1 MRLAALLACAV
12 MAGCASTSGSA
23 KKEVASAAET
33 DGGRAES
40 TRLVQ
45 GQGENGSETFVDRE
59 EGFQIERPGAS
70 WDFKPGRALSTES
83 ITVPLVISSEED
95 SAQVIVQ
102 IAPAVATPNQF
113 AQRLS
118 VGLRARAGFSISEV
132 VPIPLADGAVGF
144 DFRVQDQ
151 VHGRVAILEGTP
163 GRIFVLLATWPQ
175 DAPASVEN
183 DIDHILSSMR
193 TVEQ

>member
-1 MRLAALLACAV
+1 
-12 MAGCASTSGSA
+12 
-23 KKEVASAAET
+23 
-33 DGGRAES
+33 
-40 TRLVQ
+40 
-45 GQGENGSETFVDRE
+45 
-59 EGFQIERPGAS
+59 
-70 WDFKPGRALSTES
+70 
-83 ITVPLVISSEED
+83 LVISSEED